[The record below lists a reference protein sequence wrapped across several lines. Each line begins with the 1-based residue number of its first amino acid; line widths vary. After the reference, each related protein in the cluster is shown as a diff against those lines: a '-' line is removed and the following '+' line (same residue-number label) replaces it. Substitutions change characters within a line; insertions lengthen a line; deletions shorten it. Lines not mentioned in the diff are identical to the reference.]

1 MDSRNPFLVSQSG
14 NQEPNAL
21 PLYNRRIARRHFNGM
36 NTFEFHRLRWH
47 FQALG
52 RLSFPK
58 GESGNV
64 VRGAFGLLLRQ
75 TASPEVYARLFQP
88 GNSPGG
94 ASPSGF
100 KDWPRPFLFRT
111 GVVEG
116 REIAPGETFC
126 IDMHVFDSRPEL
138 MGAIRAAFQQ
148 LGEAGLGPGRGR
160 ATLRRVERIGIDE
173 SSWEMAAEP
182 GPPSVVSLD
191 PEPAERA
198 VRRVR
203 LRFLTPTEL
212 KGGSEPGA
220 VPGRRPEFGVL
231 FARLRDR
238 ISTLRALYGAGPLE
252 VDFRGLGA
260 RARAVE
266 LISSHLN
273 WTTARRR
280 SSRTGQSHPLGG
292 FIGEA
297 EYAGELGEFMP
308 WLRAA
313 RWTGVGRQTV
323 WGKGDMR
330 VIAAGD

>member
-1 MDSRNPFLVSQSG
+1 MPQSG

-21 PLYNRRIARRHFNGM
+21 LLYNRRTFRSGFNGV

-47 FQALG
+47 FEALG
-52 RLSFPK
+52 RLSFPP

-75 TASPEVYARLFQP
+75 TASRDAYARLFEP
-88 GNSPGG
+88 GRAGG
-94 ASPSGF
+94 RPSGLQ
-100 KDWPRPFLFRT
+100 DWPRPFVFRT
-111 GVVEG
+111 AAVDG
-116 REIAPGETFC
+116 REIAPGEAFH
-126 IDMHVFDSRPEL
+126 IDMHMFDGRPEL
-138 MGAIRAAFQQ
+138 MAAIRAAFEQ
-148 LGEAGLGPGRGR
+148 LRETGLGPGRGR
-160 ATLRRVERIGIDE
+160 AALSRVEQIGKDE
-173 SSWEMAAEP
+173 TTWEMAGQP
-182 GPPSVVSLD
+182 GPPTVVSLD
-191 PEPAERA
+191 AGPGDRT

-212 KGGSEPGA
+212 KGGNGPGI
-220 VPGRRPEFGVL
+220 VPGGGPEFGVL

-252 VDFRGLGA
+252 IDFRGLGA

-266 LISSHLN
+266 LLSSDLN
-273 WTTARRR
+273 WTSARRR

-292 FIGEA
+292 FTGEA
-297 EYAGELGEFMP
+297 EYAGELGEFLP

-323 WGKGDMR
+323 WGKGDVR
-330 VIAAGD
+330 VLATGE